1 MRLQGKK
8 ALFFGGA
15 TGIGRATAI
24 QFAQNGAD
32 LVIADLNIEG
42 AKELAAQLAA
52 EHGIQAAALPFDILD
67 EESIKNAALQAED
80 IMGGITTV
88 PIFAAMMRTG
98 DIEEFSAETWDNLFA
113 ANVRGT
119 FVAAKHTIPA
129 LKRAGGGSIIT
140 TSSLAGVR
148 GAPGMVAYAATK
160 GAVITF
166 SKTLALELA
175 ADNIRVNS
183 VLPGWIDTP
192 FNNPAIDYMGGHE
205 AQDVVVKGIV
215 PLERQGTPEDVAP
228 MYVFLASDESSYIT
242 AKTMLVD
249 GGMPS

>member
-24 QFAQNGAD
+24 QFAQNGAN
-32 LVIADLNIEG
+32 LVIADLNIDG
-42 AKELAAQLAA
+42 AMQLAEQLSSEYQVKA
-52 EHGIQAAALPFDILD
+52 VAVPFDILD
-67 EESIKNAALQAED
+67 EESIKTAVLQAEN
-80 IMGGITTV
+80 ILGGITTV

-98 DIEEFSAETWDNLFA
+98 DVEDFSSETWDTLFDI
-113 ANVRGT
+113 NVRGT
-119 FVAAKHTIPA
+119 FLAAKHTIPA

-160 GAVITF
+160 GAVVTF

-175 ADNIRVNS
+175 PDNIRVNS

-192 FNNPAIDYMGGHE
+192 FNNPAIDYMGGHD
-205 AQDVVVKGIV
+205 AQDEVVQGIV
-215 PLERQGTPEDVAP
+215 PLGRQGTPEDVAP